1 MKVRFNS
8 QSFGKDTTKDASGNT
23 IRLQKKG
30 VSKTGQVS
38 YAFLVSLVDTA
49 GIDPA
54 LLQFTNTTPSGVV
67 VAEAQLR
74 RAFEIWFDQAEAE
87 KINAKFASVQASSG
101 VLFFEFTPSA
111 ANGIRV
117 SDLTQGLQ
125 DPSLYYQTITLNA
138 DRYQDRIFSVGSAP
152 AIQGLD

>member
-38 YAFLVSLVDTA
+38 YAFLVSVIDTA

-54 LLQFTNTTPSGVV
+54 LLQFTNTTPSGLV
-67 VAEAQLR
+67 VAEAQVR
-74 RAFEIWFDQAEAE
+74 RAFEIWFSAEETA
-87 KINAKFASVQASSG
+87 KINAKFASTQASKSL
-101 VLFFEFTPSA
+101 LFFEFTPSA

-117 SDLTQGLQ
+117 SDIVQGIA

-138 DRYQDRIFSVGSAP
+138 DRYAPRIFSEGEAP
-152 AIQGLD
+152 SIQGLD